1 MLIKSSEHV
10 LPKNYLADHILLN
23 GCRKNKNKKR
33 HCFCEKKSRRSY
45 DYEHLHALIKLKGL
59 VSEVT
64 IGVVDLIY
72 FCKSL
77 FFKNLVDYILHLKIQ

>member
-1 MLIKSSEHV
+1 MGAERIKTRSAIASV
-10 LPKNYLADHILLN
+10 K
-23 GCRKNKNKKR
+23 
-33 HCFCEKKSRRSY
+33 KKSRRSY

-77 FFKNLVDYILHLKIQ
+77 FF